1 MDKREISNQIKQIT
15 KDTVDIEWLKLK
27 NINLEELSA
36 LNGRSRLGCDFI
48 DYYFFELRL
57 DTIGNKG
64 ITFFDFLENIEEY
77 KSKKYIQTLLNFC
90 QKNNRYKNNLIQK
103 YYYCYGLCFGRINA
117 FKITNA
123 LTLYHKYRPTTIM
136 DPFCGFGGRCAAA
149 LLLNINYYG
158 VDLNTDLKPAY
169 DKLLVDF
176 DNRDT
181 TTSATIDIKFQDAL
195 SVDYISKTY
204 DMVFTSPPYENI
216 EVYKHGE
223 KKSIDEWTLF
233 YNTIFRKL
241 WDNLSLSPT
250 TNRGIF
256 AININDK
263 IYNKI
268 LVPLF
273 GQCGEIIPLKKSS
286 KNKSYSENIYV
297 WTKNGQRM
305 DKIENK

>member
-1 MDKREISNQIKQIT
+1 MDKREIAHQIKQIT
-15 KDTVDIEWLKLK
+15 KDSVDLEWIKLK
-27 NINLEELSA
+27 NLSLEDLTT
-36 LNGRSRLGCDFI
+36 LNGRNRLGCDFI
-48 DYYFFELRL
+48 DYYFFDARL
-57 DTIGNKG
+57 DTIVNKG
-64 ITFFDFLENIEEY
+64 ITFFDFLDNIEEY
-77 KSKKYIQTLLNFC
+77 KSKKYIQTLLDFC

-117 FKITNA
+117 FKITNSLA
-123 LTLYHKYRPTTIM
+123 LYHKYTPTTIM
-136 DPFCGFGGRCAAA
+136 DPFCGFGGRLVAA

-158 VDLNTDLKPAY
+158 VDLNKDLKPGY
-169 DKLLVDF
+169 DKLLAEF
-176 DNRDT
+176 ANPT
-181 TTSATIDIKFQDAL
+181 MTASELIDIKFQDAL
-195 SVDYISKTY
+195 SMDYTSKKY

-223 KKSIDEWTLF
+223 KKSTIEWTLF

-241 WDNLSLSPT
+241 WDNLSVSPI
-250 TNRGIF
+250 TNKGVF

-273 GQCGEIIPLKKSS
+273 GHCGEVIPLKKST

-297 WTKNGQRM
+297 WIKNG
-305 DKIENK
+305 

>member
-15 KDTVDIEWLKLK
+15 KDSVDIEWFKLK

-48 DYYFFELRL
+48 DYYFFEMRL

-136 DPFCGFGGRCAAA
+136 DPFCGFGGRCVAA

-169 DKLLVDF
+169 DKLLADF
-176 DNRDT
+176 ANLDT

-297 WTKNGQRM
+297 WIKNG
-305 DKIENK
+305 

>member
-27 NINLEELSA
+27 NMNLEELSA

-48 DYYFFELRL
+48 DYYFFEMRL

-77 KSKKYIQTLLNFC
+77 KSKKYIQTLLDFC

-123 LTLYHKYRPTTIM
+123 LALYHKYRPTTIM
-136 DPFCGFGGRCAAA
+136 DPFCGFGGRCVAA

-176 DNRDT
+176 ANPGMT
-181 TTSATIDIKFQDAL
+181 ASAMIDIKFQDAL

-297 WTKNGQRM
+297 WTKN
-305 DKIENK
+305 K

>member
-305 DKIENK
+305 DKEWTK

>member
-1 MDKREISNQIKQIT
+1 MDKREIAHQIKQIT
-15 KDTVDIEWLKLK
+15 KDSVDLEWIKLK
-27 NINLEELSA
+27 NLSLEDLTT
-36 LNGRSRLGCDFI
+36 LNGRNRLGCDFI
-48 DYYFFELRL
+48 DYYFFDARL

-64 ITFFDFLENIEEY
+64 ITFFDFLDNIEEY
-77 KSKKYIQTLLNFC
+77 KSKKYIQTLLDFC

-117 FKITNA
+117 FKITNSLA
-123 LTLYHKYRPTTIM
+123 LYHKYTPTTIM
-136 DPFCGFGGRCAAA
+136 DPFCGFGGRLVAA

-158 VDLNTDLKPAY
+158 VDLNKDLKPGY
-169 DKLLVDF
+169 DKLLAEF
-176 DNRDT
+176 ANPT
-181 TTSATIDIKFQDAL
+181 MTASELIDIKFQDAL
-195 SVDYISKTY
+195 SMDYTSKKY

-223 KKSIDEWTLF
+223 KKSTIEWTLF

-241 WDNLSLSPT
+241 WDNLSVSPI
-250 TNRGIF
+250 TNKGVF

-273 GQCGEIIPLKKSS
+273 GHCGEVIPLKKST

-297 WTKNGQRM
+297 WIKNG
-305 DKIENK
+305 